1 VPASH
6 LECLPVFPLVA
17 MHSEKS
23 AYAELKKLVGWPRCL
38 TPVSG
43 PGVWMPEAVWP
54 EAGWVAPTWALLLAL
69 HSENSAYTELKK
81 LVGWPRCLAPV
92 SGCPRLSGLKLGGLK
107 LGGWHLS
114 SRHLRGNDG
123 ACDTGFPPARSRF
136 CGIFPTKCPEPAKLA
151 DFACGV

>member
-1 VPASH
+1 MGFAPGVTFRKSS
-6 LECLPVFPLVA
+6 LYRTEEIGWVA
-17 MHSEKS
+17 
-23 AYAELKKLVGWPRCL
+23 
-38 TPVSG
+38 PVSG
-43 PGVWMPEAVWP
+43 CSRLSGLRLGGWHQAFLPAPSVPGP